1 MTDTDFVGTPLS
13 RTTLTRLGGRKE
25 TAQPGRGGYAGP
37 RLGQV
42 HTTLGGTENKTPVF
56 DIFDDVILA
65 TVTVPG
71 PTRRPHRILEHASV
85 AYVTHEEYGGSRLYE
100 GCGRK
105 CGGAYWRLPHAEGV
119 HMSRHNHLTER
130 ARRTVAALATL
141 AITGAATIA
150 IAPTASADVND
161 GKVNVGPVS
170 MTLTTDANANGRPDV
185 GDVVTLSATVTALDR
200 DIRVREV
207 TPSAVEALISTN
219 TDVAITA
226 GNSAVVSVERT
237 VTALDLGYLGS
248 GPNYPE
254 IYVRYSYSGQ
264 VFGFPVTSTGTV
276 TAPGPAPLYAAGDPL
291 SVSTSYVVSE
301 FSSVIDGAP
310 TEGDTVV
317 LESTFTNT
325 SGYPVRIY
333 NAAGYNGPQSEV
345 VSSWVMLAPGE
356 AATFASDPY
365 MVTLG
370 DVVAGYVS
378 FPVASVTWSSGFTEI
393 ALIWSGTQ
401 SVPFGGIAT
410 EALNATSVASV
421 TTELND
427 ALGNPV
433 ALGAAQPGDVID
445 YTFGVTNTGNVV
457 LNHVLLST
465 TAAWPGGASGAGSTD
480 AQLAQGAVLPSGNIP
495 VYLMTSIDDGIHNAY
510 ALTADDVARGYV
522 DLGWEVQAAPSSA
535 MFAANPGAYTHDIS
549 KRVFLKTFTMDSSL
563 TYTSATLNDSN
574 GDGIGQEGEDIYFQ
588 VQLVNDAD
596 QSFTITDAFDVVGSD
611 TTGDYTAAIGQTVHP
626 ASSRAFGWTHTITAA
641 DQLRGSV
648 DAASTIEFEG
658 VVDGQ
663 TKSLTA
669 VAPSVA
675 TGEYVAPPSFVN
687 TSATYVDSNGDGFPS
702 IGEVVTVTVTVQNAG
717 TYPLTGAAVAD
728 APGSDITGLLPA
740 ISSTIAGP
748 STAAVTFDYT
758 ITNADYLRGSIF
770 YSTILTADGMAG
782 SLSATSVYL
791 QDITFEPYAT
801 DLDGVLPGGI
811 TVCNADGTPT
821 DTVVIG
827 TDITVV
833 PGNSCTYPGL
843 ADGYHVV
850 GFSTP
855 LVLGVDTFA
864 VRVPGQLGVGQ
875 HRIALYAASGLVGY
889 QNVTVKDPVAFA
901 AGGWAVL
908 ASTGTERSE
917 ITGLAG
923 VAAALVLLG
932 TGAIVVSTRRRGE
945 IA

>member
-1 MTDTDFVGTPLS
+1 
-13 RTTLTRLGGRKE
+13 
-25 TAQPGRGGYAGP
+25 
-37 RLGQV
+37 
-42 HTTLGGTENKTPVF
+42 
-56 DIFDDVILA
+56 
-65 TVTVPG
+65 
-71 PTRRPHRILEHASV
+71 
-85 AYVTHEEYGGSRLYE
+85 
-100 GCGRK
+100 
-105 CGGAYWRLPHAEGV
+105 
-119 HMSRHNHLTER
+119 MSRQNLLFEH
-130 ARRTVAALATL
+130 ARRTVAALTTL
-141 AITGAATIA
+141 AIAGAATIA

-170 MTLTTDANANGRPDV
+170 MTLTTDVNANGRPDI
-185 GDVVTLSATVTALDR
+185 GDVVTLSATVTAVDR
-200 DIRVREV
+200 DIRVRQI
-207 TPSAVEALISTN
+207 TPSWAESILGTN
-219 TDVAITA
+219 TDVAIAQGT
-226 GNSAVVSVERT
+226 SAVVSVERT
-237 VTALDLGYLGS
+237 VSVTDLGALGS
-248 GPNYPE
+248 GPHYSN
-254 IYVRYSYSGQ
+254 IYVRYSWVSGY
-264 VFGFPVTSTGTV
+264 VFGAPISQWGKV
-276 TAPGPAPLYAAGDPL
+276 TAPAPAPLYTPGDPL
-291 SVSTSYVVSE
+291 SVSTQYVVTE
-301 FSSVIDGAP
+301 NAGAGDGLP
-310 TEGDTVV
+310 TQGDTVV
-317 LESTFTNT
+317 YETTFTNT

-333 NAAGYNGPQSEV
+333 NAAGYNGPQSGV

-365 MVTLG
+365 TVTLG

-535 MFAANPGAYTHDIS
+535 MYAANPGAYTHDIS

-626 ASSRAFGWTHTITAA
+626 ASARAFGWTHTITAA

-687 TSATYVDSNGDGFPS
+687 TSATYVDSNSDGFPS

-748 STAAVTFDYT
+748 STATVTFDYT

-791 QDITFEPYAT
+791 DGITFEPYAT
-801 DLDGVLPGGI
+801 DLDGVLAGGI

-821 DTVVIG
+821 NTVVIG
-827 TDITVV
+827 TNITVV
-833 PGNSCTYPGL
+833 PGNSCSYPGL
-843 ADGYHVV
+843 PDGYHVV

-901 AGGWAVL
+901 AGGGRAVL
-908 ASTGTERSE
+908 AATGTDRNEVSG
-917 ITGLAG
+917 IAG
-923 VAAALVLLG
+923 IAAALVLLG
-932 TGAIVVSTRRRGE
+932 TGAVVVSTRRRGE